1 MSKRKERG
9 ESEDRKDHKKSSKK
23 HKKHKSE
30 RREYDEE
37 RISRDDYFEKARE
50 FRVWLK
56 TDKNVYFE
64 DLTSEDAMKHFDK
77 FVRRWNDGKLD
88 RMYYTGIPQHV
99 LESVQRTK
107 HKWGFVKNLNDSE
120 RLHLASTKDTVDITT
135 NKSTSSKESYRNEPA
150 QSKPSSSRSRQIN
163 DDSDSDI
170 EDRRKREKAERK
182 KYHKHKD
189 SVMEELAPK
198 ATGREA
204 TIEKKREK
212 AATLHGA
219 ARQKEDSKDGL
230 DLSEDFLMGG
240 TDDFHARVQRR
251 KAAIDR
257 RQDEK
262 QQRVAAAQDAESAR
276 MQKFLQ
282 DMGIQPG
289 QERITIAPRQ

>member
-1 MSKRKERG
+1 MSKRKERD
-9 ESEDRKDHKKSSKK
+9 ESPARKEREKSHKK

-30 RREYDEE
+30 KRGDHE

-56 TDKNVYFE
+56 TDKKLYFE
-64 DLTSEDAMKHFDK
+64 DLTSDDALQYFEK

-88 RMYYTGIPQHV
+88 AMYYSSIPQHV
-99 LESVQRTK
+99 LESIHRTK
-107 HKWGFVKNLNDSE
+107 HKWGFVKNLNESE

-135 NKSTSSKESYRNEPA
+135 NKGASSTARPSKTTSPPRSSKKHE
-150 QSKPSSSRSRQIN
+150 
-163 DDSDSDI
+163 SDSDDPD
-170 EDRRKREKAERK
+170 DRRKRDKYERK
-182 KYHKHKD
+182 RYHKHKE

-198 ATGREA
+198 ATGRDA
-204 TIEKKREK
+204 NIEKKREK

-219 ARQKEDSKDGL
+219 ARAKEDAKDGL
-230 DLSEDFLMGG
+230 DLSDDFLMGG
-240 TDDFHARVQRR
+240 SDDYQARIQRR
-251 KAAIDR
+251 KAAQDK

-262 QQRVAAAQDAESAR
+262 QQRVTAAQEAEAAR

-289 QERITIAPRQ
+289 QDRITIAPRQ